1 MSSPSAAPLA
11 DWLAR
16 HRGGVSL
23 SLAAGSLLAL
33 ETLHAAGWLTHP
45 AWQIARQAA
54 EGATVGG
61 LADWF
66 AVSALFHRIPIPWLS
81 RHTNIVVNS
90 RARITAGI
98 VEMVQTQWLSP
109 AAIRERLASVQ
120 LADALLALLNQ
131 PRHRQRAL
139 RIARRLALRLTEQ
152 LDSDRK
158 STRLNSSHEFVS
170 RMPSSA

>member
-33 ETLHAAGWLTHP
+33 EALHAAGWLTHP

-66 AVSALFHRIPIPWLS
+66 AVSALFHRF
-81 RHTNIVVNS
+81 HAEVVGRVTGETGN
-90 RARITAGI
+90 RA
-98 VEMVQTQWLSP
+98 
-109 AAIRERLASVQ
+109 
-120 LADALLALLNQ
+120 
-131 PRHRQRAL
+131 
-139 RIARRLALRLTEQ
+139 
-152 LDSDRK
+152 
-158 STRLNSSHEFVS
+158 
-170 RMPSSA
+170 